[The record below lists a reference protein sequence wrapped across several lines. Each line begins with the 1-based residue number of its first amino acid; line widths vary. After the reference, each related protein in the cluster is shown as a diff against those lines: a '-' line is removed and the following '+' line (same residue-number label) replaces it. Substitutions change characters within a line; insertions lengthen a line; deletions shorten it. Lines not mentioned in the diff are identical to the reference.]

1 MVAKRAYFGTNP
13 ICIAAPRNESEPFC
27 LGMSPT
33 MISWNKLLCAREK
46 GESLPEEYAAG
57 ENGNPTDD
65 SELAKALLPIGG

>member
-1 MVAKRAYFGTNP
+1 MA
-13 ICIAAPRNESEPFC
+13 
-27 LGMSPT
+27 PT